1 MSDQSFVHLHVHT
14 EYSLLDG
21 LSRIKRLV
29 ARAKE
34 LEMPALAITD
44 HGTMFG
50 VMDFYRAC
58 KDADLKP
65 IIGCEMYLAP
75 NGMND
80 RQSREANHLLL
91 LARNEKGYKNLL
103 KIASDGQLKG
113 YYYRPRIDWD
123 YLSQL
128 QTASGGDLGLVAT
141 SGCLAAQIPSMI
153 MQGQDEK
160 ARDLIDRFK
169 QVFGADNFFLE
180 LQQHQIDELK
190 QVNNWLIET
199 GQRDDVKYV
208 ATNDVHYVMESDYE
222 PHDMLL
228 CIQTGARKEEE
239 KRLRMSDNSYFL
251 SDRQQMWDMFGHIDG
266 GSPLTNTLRIADSC
280 DLDLSK
286 KTYHLP
292 VFPVPDGF
300 DAVTYLRHLAFK
312 GLRWRFGD
320 KASDTSLVER
330 LEYELTIVSDMGF
343 ATYFL
348 IVWDLCQFARSAD
361 IWWNVRGSGAGSL
374 VAYSLGITNI
384 DPIRNNLLF
393 ERFLNPGR
401 VSMPDIDLDYPDDQR
416 GRMIEYAV
424 YKYGEDRVA
433 AIITFGTLGAK
444 NAIRDVARALG
455 IDDGLVNEVSRL
467 IPTEPKPKKIHEYIE
482 DIGEL
487 KRVIDT
493 SPQMQRVAQI
503 AEELQG
509 INRHAS
515 THAAGVIIA
524 DQPLVEYLPLHRQ
537 TSGDDEGIAL
547 KQVTQFDM
555 ETCESIGL
563 LKVDFLGLS
572 TLTIM
577 RRACELI
584 AQHHGIE
591 YAMDN
596 IPYRPTGDADQDA
609 MLETAFR
616 LLQRG
621 ETVGVFQVESS
632 GMQQMLREMQP
643 ALFEHIIAA
652 ISLYRPGPM
661 DYIPEYNARMHGA
674 TTVSYH
680 HPKLE
685 PILGETYGIMVY
697 QEQLMQIGQAL
708 FGYSLGDADLM
719 RRAVSKKK
727 KEDLLKHRDI
737 FIRQGPALDPTM
749 TEEIAEKIFS
759 DIEFFANYG
768 FNKAHAA
775 DYAVLTVQTA
785 FLKANYTAEYMAAL
799 LSVGAGDATKV
810 TTLLAECKRLGIPI
824 FPPDVNSS
832 ALDFDIQVDQAGRR
846 GIRFGLAAV
855 KNAGVGAL
863 THILAER
870 NQGGRFASLLDLCRR
885 VDLRQVGK
893 RAVESL
899 IKVGALDGLG
909 ARGRLALALDRIMV
923 YSAEHHKIKETG
935 QMSMFGESA
944 AAATGMNDDL
954 LDNLPPDTISHRQ
967 LIEWEKELLGTYL
980 TEHPVDPVLEMLEGT
995 NVLTTELLVGLP
1007 HNREV
1012 RAVGLVSSLRIVE
1025 TKNKDR
1031 MAIAQLEDRF
1041 GKIDVVLFP
1050 RTFAQFRDQLN
1061 EGMVIIVRGK
1071 LDLKRGDPQIV
1082 ADDVTTDLKVMRAA
1096 TPTSITASGT
1106 TPAQEAETAVGM
1118 TSSQIDLPPE
1128 PDFPP
1133 FEVDAT
1139 TAPDLPDADILDVR
1153 IHDDFTPNGY
1163 VYPGAET
1170 VKTVKPKKI
1179 VIRFHRSDKPE
1190 HDDRRRQR
1198 MMNCLYEWKGE
1209 DQVEVIL
1216 LNNGVETHR
1225 VLLPETTRWNEKLV
1239 ERLCVIDGVQVFQ
1252 YDASES
1258 GV

>member
-1 MSDQSFVHLHVHT
+1 MSDQPFVHLHVHT

-21 LSRIKRLV
+21 LSRIKKLV

-50 VMDFYRAC
+50 VMEFYRAC

-75 NGMND
+75 NGMTD
-80 RQSREANHLLL
+80 RQNREANHLLL
-91 LARNEKGYKNLL
+91 LARSEQGYKNLL

-113 YYYRPRIDWD
+113 YYYRPRIDWE
-123 YLSQL
+123 YLLQL
-128 QTASGGDLGLVAT
+128 QTVSGGDLGLIAT
-141 SGCLAAQIPSMI
+141 SGCLAAQIPGMI
-153 MQGQDEK
+153 LQGQDDK

-180 LQQHQIDELK
+180 LQQHQIDELEM
-190 QVNNWLIET
+190 VNNWLIDI
-199 GQRDDVKYV
+199 GRRDDVKYV
-208 ATNDVHYVMESDYE
+208 ATNDVHYVLESDYE

-228 CIQTGARKEEE
+228 CIQTSARKDEE
-239 KRLRMSDNSYFL
+239 KRLRMSDNSYYL
-251 SDRQQMWDMFGHIDG
+251 SSRQQMWDLFGHIDD
-266 GSPLTNTLRIADSC
+266 GSPLTNTLEIAECCEIGDIG
-280 DLDLSK
+280 K
-286 KTYHLP
+286 KIYRLP
-292 VFPVPDGF
+292 VFPVPEGF

-320 KASDTSLVER
+320 EASDSSLVER
-330 LEYELTIVSDMGF
+330 LEYELKVISDMGF

-444 NAIRDVARALG
+444 NAIRDVARALN

-487 KRVIDT
+487 KRVIDS
-493 SPQMQRVAQI
+493 SPEMQRVAQI

-509 INRHAS
+509 ISRHAS

-596 IPYRPTGDADQDA
+596 IPYRPTGDPDQDA
-609 MLETAFR
+609 MLEAAFR

-643 ALFEHIIAA
+643 TLFEHIVAA

-661 DYIPEYNARMHGA
+661 DYIPEYNARMHGEM
-674 TTVSYH
+674 TVTYH

-727 KEDLLKHRDI
+727 KEDLLKHREI
-737 FIRQGPALDPTM
+737 FIQRGPALDPTM
-749 TEEIAEKIFS
+749 TEEIAEKIFA

-799 LSVGAGDATKV
+799 LSVGADDATKV

-832 ALDFDIQVDQAGRR
+832 ALDFDIQVDKAGRR

-855 KNAGVGAL
+855 KNAGVSAL
-863 THILAER
+863 SHILMER
-870 NQGGRFASLLDLCRR
+870 AQGGQFASLIDFCRR

-899 IKVGALDGLG
+899 IKVGALDNLG
-909 ARGRLALALDRIMV
+909 ARGRLVLALDRIMV
-923 YSAEHHKIKETG
+923 YSAEHHRIKETG
-935 QMSMFGESA
+935 QISMFGESTA
-944 AAATGMNDDL
+944 GKAGHDDL
-954 LDNLPPDTISHRQ
+954 LDSLPPDTISHRQ
-967 LIEWEKELLGTYL
+967 LIDWERELLGTYL
-980 TEHPVDPVLEMLEGT
+980 SEHPVDPVLEMLKGT
-995 NVLTTELLVGLP
+995 NVLTTEMLTGLP
-1007 HNREV
+1007 HNRDV
-1012 RAVGLVSSLRIVE
+1012 RVVGLVGSLRIVE
-1025 TKNKDR
+1025 TKNKDL

-1050 RTFAQFRDQLN
+1050 RTFTQFRDQLH
-1061 EGMVIIVRGK
+1061 EGAVIVVRGK
-1071 LDLKRGDPQIV
+1071 LDLKRGDPQII
-1082 ADDVTTDLKVMRAA
+1082 ADEVTTDLKVMRAVSVEKDTRMSA
-1096 TPTSITASGT
+1096 PPSQDREGI
-1106 TPAQEAETAVGM
+1106 
-1118 TSSQIDLPPE
+1118 SSHTELPPE

-1133 FEVDAT
+1133 FEADESDA
-1139 TAPDLPDADILDVR
+1139 PELSS
-1153 IHDDFTPNGY
+1153 DFVPNGY
-1163 VYPGAET
+1163 VYPGVET
-1170 VKTVKPKKI
+1170 AKRVTPKKV
-1179 VIRFHRSDKPE
+1179 VIRFHRSENAE
-1190 HDDRRRQR
+1190 HDNRRRQR
-1198 MMNCLYEWKGE
+1198 MMNFLHEWKGE
-1209 DQVEVIL
+1209 DRVEVIL
-1216 LNNGVETHR
+1216 LNRGVETHR
-1225 VLLPETTRWNEKLV
+1225 VLLPETTRWNEKLM
-1239 ERLCVIDGVQVFQ
+1239 ERLCNIDGIQAFQV
-1252 YDASES
+1252 DASES

>member
-1 MSDQSFVHLHVHT
+1 MSDQPFVHLHVHT

-21 LSRIKRLV
+21 LSRITKLV
-29 ARAKE
+29 ARAKA
-34 LEMPALAITD
+34 LGMPALAITD

-50 VMDFYRAC
+50 VIEFYRAC
-58 KDADLKP
+58 KDAELKP

-80 RQSREANHLLL
+80 RQSREAHHLLL
-91 LARNEKGYKNLL
+91 LARDEKGYKNLL
-103 KIASDGQLKG
+103 KIVSDGQLKG

-123 YLSQL
+123 YLAQL
-128 QTASGGDLGLVAT
+128 QTASGGDLGLIAT
-141 SGCLAAQIPSMI
+141 SGCLAAQIPSLI
-153 MQGQDEK
+153 VQGQEEK
-160 ARDLIDRFK
+160 ARALIDRFK
-169 QVFGADNFFLE
+169 QVFGKDNFFLE
-180 LQQHQIDELK
+180 LQHHQIDELK
-190 QVNNWLIET
+190 LVNNWLIEA
-199 GQRDDVKYV
+199 GRRDDVRYV

-228 CIQTGARKEEE
+228 CIQTGARRDED
-239 KRLRMSDNSYFL
+239 KRLRMSDNSYYL
-251 SDRQQMWDMFGHIDG
+251 TDCQQMWHIFGHIDG
-266 GSPLTNTLRIADSC
+266 GSPLTNTLEIAERC
-280 DLDLSK
+280 ALDLSRK
-286 KTYHLP
+286 GYHLP
-292 VFPVPDGF
+292 VFPVPEGF
-300 DAVTYLRHLAFK
+300 DAPAYLCYLAFK
-312 GLRWRFGD
+312 GLRWRFGES
-320 KASDTSLVER
+320 ASDTTLVER
-330 LEYELTIVSDMGF
+330 LEYELKVISEMGF

-374 VAYSLGITNI
+374 VAYALGITNI
-384 DPIRNNLLF
+384 DPIRHNLLF

-424 YKYGEDRVA
+424 HKYGEDRVA

-444 NAIRDVARALG
+444 NAIRDVARALAV
-455 IDDGLVNEVSRL
+455 DEGLVNEVARL

-482 DIGEL
+482 EIGEL
-487 KRVIDT
+487 KRIVEA
-493 SPQMQRVAQI
+493 SPELQRVVQI

-509 INRHAS
+509 ISRHAS

-547 KQVTQFDM
+547 KQVTQFDF

-577 RRACELI
+577 RRACALI

-591 YAMDN
+591 YRMDT
-596 IPYRPTGDADQDA
+596 IPYRPTGDPQKDA
-609 MLETAFR
+609 MLEAAFA
-616 LLQRG
+616 LLRRG

-643 ALFEHIIAA
+643 TQFEHIVAG

-661 DYIPEYNARMHGA
+661 DYIPEYNARMHGEA
-674 TTVSYH
+674 PITYH

-685 PILGETYGIMVY
+685 PILSETYGIMVY

-727 KEDLLKHRDI
+727 KEDLLKHREI
-737 FIRQGPALDPTM
+737 FIRRGPALDPTM
-749 TEEIAEKIFS
+749 TEEIAERIFA

-799 LSVGAGDATKV
+799 LSVDANDATKV
-810 TTLLAECKRLGIPI
+810 TALLAECKRLGIPI
-824 FPPDVNSS
+824 FPPDVNCS

-855 KNAGVGAL
+855 KNAGVSAL
-863 THILAER
+863 RHLLAER
-870 NQGGRFASLLDLCRR
+870 ERGGRFASLIDLCRR
-885 VDLRQVGK
+885 VDLRQVGR

-899 IKVGALDGLG
+899 IKVGALDAFGE
-909 ARGRLALALDRIMV
+909 RGRLLLALDRIMV

-935 QMSMFGESA
+935 QMSMFGGAAASA
-944 AAATGMNDDL
+944 ARNDDL
-954 LDNLPPDTISHRQ
+954 LDNLPPNTISHRQ
-967 LIEWEKELLGTYL
+967 LIDWERELLGTYL
-980 TEHPVDPVLEMLEGT
+980 TEHPVDPVLEMLAGT
-995 NVLTTELLVGLP
+995 NILTTEQLAELP

-1012 RAVGLVSSLRIVE
+1012 RLVGLVSALRIVE
-1025 TKNKDR
+1025 TKNKDL
-1031 MAIAQLEDRF
+1031 MAIARLEDRF
-1041 GKIDVVLFP
+1041 GGIDAVLFP
-1050 RTFAQFRDQLN
+1050 RVFALFREQLR
-1061 EGMVIIVRGK
+1061 EGVVVVMRGR
-1071 LDLKRGDPQIV
+1071 LDLKRGDPQII

-1096 TPTSITASGT
+1096 APDHAAAGA
-1106 TPAQEAETAVGM
+1106 PAQDEQAVLEPSAGM
-1118 TSSQIDLPPE
+1118 VVLPPE
-1128 PDFPP
+1128 PEFPP
-1133 FEVDAT
+1133 FEADESA
-1139 TAPDLPDADILDVR
+1139 AP
-1153 IHDDFTPNGY
+1153 DDFTPDEF
-1163 VYPGAET
+1163 VYPGAGSA
-1170 VKTVKPKKI
+1170 KPSKPKQI
-1179 VIRFHRSDKPE
+1179 VIRFHRTADPE
-1190 HDDRRRQR
+1190 HDNRRRMR
-1198 MMNCLYEWKGE
+1198 MMNYLHEWKGE
-1209 DQVEVIL
+1209 DRVEVIL
-1216 LNNGVETHR
+1216 LRDGVETHR
-1225 VLLPETTRWNEKLV
+1225 VLLKETTRWNEKLA
-1239 ERLCVIDGVQVFQ
+1239 ERLCAIEGIQVFQ
-1252 YDASES
+1252 YEASES
-1258 GV
+1258 SV